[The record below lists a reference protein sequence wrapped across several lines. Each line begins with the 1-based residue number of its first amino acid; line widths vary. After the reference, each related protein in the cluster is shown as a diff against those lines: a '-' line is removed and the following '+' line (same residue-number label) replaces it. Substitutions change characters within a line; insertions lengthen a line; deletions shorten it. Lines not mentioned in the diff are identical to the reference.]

1 MFNLVSFLMIS
12 LGFILIIFK
21 DFLKIFFGSQ
31 FTDAVY
37 ILPMLIFI
45 PIMYT
50 ISEVSVV
57 GINFYKKPK
66 WHIVISF
73 VVCLVNI
80 I

>member
-66 WHIVISF
+66 WHIYK
-73 VVCLVNI
+73 LK
-80 I
+80 